1 VGKTTKIECRGLGKS
16 LIEDSSVRI
25 WWEFKQ
31 GTQSPSKDQFN
42 LNETMYGVIEQMNLS
57 LYSLPQ
63 EHALAATK

>member
-1 VGKTTKIECRGLGKS
+1 VGKTTTTKIECRGLGKS

-42 LNETMYGVIEQMNLS
+42 EAMYEDIEQMNLS